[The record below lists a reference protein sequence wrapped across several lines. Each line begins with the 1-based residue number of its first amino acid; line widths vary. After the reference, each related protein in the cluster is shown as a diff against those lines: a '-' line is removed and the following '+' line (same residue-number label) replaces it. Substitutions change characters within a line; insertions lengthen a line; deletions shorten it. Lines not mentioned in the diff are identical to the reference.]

1 MPSQQKPQSAS
12 NRRKTSAPETAH
24 AITVRKAQLS
34 DLEKLV
40 ALENRVFTYDQIGR
54 RSFRY
59 LLQRPNVQIWC
70 AELTE
75 HATPNTTKRTANGA
89 ALSETTTIFAGYTI
103 ILTRKNSRKWR
114 VYSLATAP
122 EARGKGAAKALMNAV
137 QEAAENNPNVST
149 VSLEVKCDNAG
160 AIALY
165 RNLGFEVVDV
175 MPSYYSDG
183 SDGYRLQIS
192 L

>member
-1 MPSQQKPQSAS
+1 MCSEH
-12 NRRKTSAPETAH
+12 T
-24 AITVRKAQLS
+24 ITVRKAQLA
-34 DLEKLV
+34 DLDKLV
-40 ALENRVFTYDQIGR
+40 ALENSAFTYDQIGR

-59 LLQRPNVQIWC
+59 LLQRPSVQIWC
-70 AELTE
+70 AELT
-75 HATPNTTKRTANGA
+75 NSTAPSA
-89 ALSETTTIFAGYTI
+89 DDSATIFAGYTI

-122 EARGKGAAKALMNAV
+122 EARGKGAAKALMNVV
-137 QEAAENNPNVST
+137 QNAAENNPNVST
-149 VSLEVKCDNAG
+149 ISLEVKCDNAG

-175 MPSYYSDG
+175 MPNYYSDG

>member
-12 NRRKTSAPETAH
+12 NRSKTSAPETAH
-24 AITVRKAQLS
+24 SITVRKAQLS
-34 DLEKLV
+34 DLDKLV

-59 LLQRPNVQIWC
+59 LLQRPSVQVWV
-70 AELTE
+70 AELT
-75 HATPNTTKRTANGA
+75 HNSVPGA
-89 ALSETTTIFAGYTI
+89 EDSATIFAGYTI

-122 EARGKGAAKALMNAV
+122 EARGKGAAKALMNVV
-137 QEAAENNPNVST
+137 QETAENNPNVST

-175 MPSYYSDG
+175 MPNYYSDG

>member
-1 MPSQQKPQSAS
+1 MCSQH
-12 NRRKTSAPETAH
+12 T
-24 AITVRKAQLS
+24 ITVRKAQPD
-34 DLEKLV
+34 DLDKLV
-40 ALENRVFTYDQIGR
+40 ALENSAFSYDQIGR

-59 LLQRPNVQIWC
+59 LLQSPSVQIWC
-70 AELTE
+70 AELT
-75 HATPNTTKRTANGA
+75 NSTALGA
-89 ALSETTTIFAGYTI
+89 DDLVNIFAGYTI

-122 EARGKGAAKALMNAV
+122 EVRGKGAAKALMNVV
-137 QEAAENNPNVST
+137 QSAAENNPNVST

-175 MPSYYSDG
+175 MPNYYSDG